1 VLVAMFVVLAGLVL
15 EATLGARL
23 LMTRARDYRAWAW
36 GALPALFL
44 AALILMWLLSQRSD
58 DFKRRFPTGWVR
70 VAFALPLT
78 GAMLAA
84 ALVAAPPGWIAL
96 GGWLVGRP
104 VHDVPA
110 RVVARQ
116 ALLRR
121 SRLCQ
126 AVERLLQ
133 VLDHGARRRLV
144 PLGQPRSMPTD
155 WAHSMNG
162 VPPCGLP
169 KISSSVGRSV
179 LPTLAAPAAWS
190 MRANTVRPR
199 SLAAASKRSSVAFA
213 LCGLLTA
220 ITPPA
225 ARAGMTRRAAAA
237 RAASRRRIRLS
248 RVMVQRTATGAP
260 IEPVAPATGTGL

>member
-15 EATLGARL
+15 EATLGERF

-96 GGWLVGRP
+96 GGWLVGER

-110 RVVARQ
+110 RVVEVHGPKDRGRGCRHDARI
-116 ALLRR
+116 ATEGNDA
-121 SRLCQ
+121 RLCIRGLVVGDNP
-126 AVERLLQ
+126 AAGDAVVLAGRASAAGLYVERIER
-133 VLDHGARRRLV
+133 ARR
-144 PLGQPRSMPTD
+144 
-155 WAHSMNG
+155 
-162 VPPCGLP
+162 
-169 KISSSVGRSV
+169 
-179 LPTLAAPAAWS
+179 
-190 MRANTVRPR
+190 
-199 SLAAASKRSSVAFA
+199 
-213 LCGLLTA
+213 
-220 ITPPA
+220 
-225 ARAGMTRRAAAA
+225 
-237 RAASRRRIRLS
+237 
-248 RVMVQRTATGAP
+248 
-260 IEPVAPATGTGL
+260 